1 MKLKLSAIVALALAS
16 SASLGAAEKLTTGTI
31 NVISTTPLPSIGLPL
46 NIIPAN
52 IQIFDSKDLRN
63 QPGVTFADQLMN
75 NAQGVTFNEIQ
86 GNPWQPDVSFR
97 GFSASPLAGTPQGMS
112 VYVDGVRV
120 NEAFGDTVHWDLI
133 PNFAIQGM
141 QVVPGSNPVYG
152 LNTLGGALA
161 LQTKD
166 GRNNQG
172 AALEGE
178 AGSWGRKRTL
188 AQFGGVSKD
197 GSVDYFLGAQHTTED
212 GWRKYSPSHI
222 NQTFGKIGWQN
233 EKTKINLSYI
243 GAYNNMIG
251 NGLTPIDMLGADRE
265 GIHTTPDQTKN
276 YLNHFAL
283 NGAHWLSNDVMLSGN
298 AYHRTSNR
306 NTLNGDAND
315 DFRTYKAGASGSS
328 GKGGVEVDDRDNPAS
343 GFCNPYG
350 ADVLGDDYSTEN
362 CAPGIMNRSRLKARS
377 LGFNLQAAFNQD
389 LLGKKNQ
396 LIAGLGY
403 DVQRTK
409 FIQTEQ
415 LSDVDGPT
423 GTSYTAG
430 DTSGTNIFSTG
441 NSYFES
447 GTRKPTNLD
456 DDIDTEVN
464 LSGKSKTASLF
475 ATDTMSLNQFWHVTA
490 SARYNHTTVKNRD
503 ALTPSG
509 AGSLSGDHGF
519 NRVNPS
525 LGLTFTPTE
534 TMSVFGSYSESNRA
548 PTSIEL
554 GCADPAQ
561 PCKLPNA
568 MAADPPLKQVV
579 AKTYDFGVR
588 GKVAEN
594 LKWNA
599 SVYRTMNHDDIHFIN
614 SSTYSGALGYFDNV
628 GRTKRQGLDLGL
640 SGSVDKLFFRAGYS
654 FISAK
659 YDTDLTLVNEVN
671 SVAADADEDTI
682 SVRKGNYLAGIPKHQ
697 FKLRLQYNI
706 TPQWSVGSNVIAY
719 SDQFVQGNENNAHDS
734 NTTASDCNDA
744 DDGHAKCI
752 GKLKGYTVVNLDT
765 QYNLG
770 QGWNVFAKAINIF
783 DKDYY
788 TGGRLAET
796 MFSPAGTWGLADRG
810 VTAVVPGA
818 PQAAWVGVRY
828 EFGGAPEAK

>member
-1 MKLKLSAIVALALAS
+1 MKLKLSAIIALALAS
-16 SASLGAAEKLTTGTI
+16 SLSLGAAEKLTTGTI
-31 NVISTTPLPSIGLPL
+31 NIISTTPLPSIGLPL

-112 VYVDGVRV
+112 VFVDGVRV
-120 NEAFGDTVHWDLI
+120 NEPFGDTVHWDLV

-166 GRNNQG
+166 GRSNQG
-172 AALEGE
+172 IALEGE
-178 AGSWGRKRTL
+178 AGFWGRKRTL
-188 AQFGGVSKD
+188 AQIGGVSKD

-233 EKTKINLSYI
+233 ETTKINLSYI

-251 NGLTPIDMLGADRE
+251 NGLTPIELLGENRD
-265 GIHTTPDQTKN
+265 GVQTTPDQTKN

-283 NGAHWLSNDVMLSGN
+283 NAAHWVNNNVMLSAN

-306 NTLNGDAND
+306 NTLNGDVND
-315 DFRTYKAGASGSS
+315 DFNSHSLDS
-328 GKGGVEVDDRDNPAS
+328 DGKCAPQS
-343 GFCNPYG
+343 PF
-350 ADVLGDDYSTEN
+350 TEEE
-362 CAPGIMNRSRLKARS
+362 CAPGILNRSRLKSRS

-389 LLGKKNQ
+389 VWGKKNQ
-396 LIAGLGY
+396 FIAGLGY
-403 DVQRTK
+403 DLQRTK
-409 FIQTEQ
+409 FRQTEQ
-415 LSDVDGPT
+415 
-423 GTSYTAG
+423 TSLVENG
-430 DTSGTNIFSTG
+430 DQVENENWFDIARRPINLEDEIEST
-441 NSYFES
+441 
-447 GTRKPTNLD
+447 
-456 DDIDTEVN
+456 VN
-464 LSGKSKTASLF
+464 LNGRSRTASLF
-475 ATDTMSLNQFWHVTA
+475 ATDTLSLNQFWHVTA
-490 SARYNHTTVKNRD
+490 SARYNHTKVTNRD
-503 ALTPSG
+503 NLNPPGSPE
-509 AGSLSGDHGF
+509 SLSGDHNF
-519 NRVNPS
+519 NRINPS

-534 TMSVFGSYSESNRA
+534 TLSVFGSYSESSRA

-554 GCADPAQ
+554 GCANPLV

-568 MAADPPLKQVV
+568 MASDPPLDQVI
-579 AKTYDFGVR
+579 AKTYDAGLR
-588 GKVAEN
+588 GKLSDN

-599 SVYRTMNHDDIHFIN
+599 SVYRTMNHDDIQFI
-614 SSTYSGALGYFDNV
+614 STNAGTGSLGYFDNV

-640 SGSVDKLFFRAGYS
+640 SGTVDKFFFRAGYS
-654 FISAK
+654 YISAK
-659 YDTDLTLVNEVN
+659 YDSDLLLVNQVN
-671 SVAADADEDTI
+671 SEADGGSI

-697 FKLRLQYNI
+697 FKLRAQFEI
-706 TPQWSVGSNVIAY
+706 TPQWLVGSNVIYYASQY
-719 SDQFVQGNENNAHDS
+719 VQGNENNTHVS
-734 NTTASDCNDA
+734 STPNCT
-744 DDGHAKCI
+744 DGGPNCQ
-752 GKLKGYTVVNLDT
+752 GKLSGYAVVNLDT
-765 QYNLG
+765 QYNVG
-770 QGWNVFAKAINIF
+770 QGWRVFAKAINIF

-796 MFSPAGTWGLADRG
+796 YFSSAGAWGPDDRG
-810 VTAVVPGA
+810 VTSVVPGA
-818 PQAAWVGVRY
+818 PRAAWVGFRY

>member
-1 MKLKLSAIVALALAS
+1 MKLKLSAIVALALAYS
-16 SASLGAAEKLTTGTI
+16 VSISAAEKLSTGTI

-75 NAQGVTFNEIQ
+75 NAQGITFNEIQ

-112 VYVDGVRV
+112 VFVDGVRV
-120 NEAFGDTVHWDLI
+120 NEPFGDTVHWDLV

-172 AALEGE
+172 AALEAE
-178 AGSWGRKRTL
+178 AGSWGRKRAL

-233 EKTKINLSYI
+233 ETTKINLSYI

-251 NGLTPIDMLGADRE
+251 NGLTPIDMLGGNRDN
-265 GIHTTPDQTKN
+265 IHTSPDVTKN

-283 NGAHWLSNDVMLSGN
+283 NGAHWVNNNVMLSAN

-315 DFRTYKAGASGSS
+315 DFNNDALNGSGVCTLGSTYTA
-328 GKGGVEVDDRDNPAS
+328 E
-343 GFCNPYG
+343 
-350 ADVLGDDYSTEN
+350 E
-362 CAPGIMNRSRLKARS
+362 CAPGIMNRSRLKGRS
-377 LGFNLQAAFNQD
+377 IGFNLQAAFNQD
-389 LLGKKNQ
+389 VWGKKN
-396 LIAGLGY
+396 LFIAGLGY
-403 DVQRTK
+403 DQQRTR
-409 FIQTEQ
+409 FAQNEQPTE
-415 LSDVDGPT
+415 VAN
-423 GTSYTAG
+423 GTQIEG
-430 DTSGTNIFSTG
+430 GTWFDSA
-441 NSYFES
+441 
-447 GTRKPTNLD
+447 RKPINLE
-456 DDIDTEVN
+456 DDIESTVN
-464 LSGKSKTASLF
+464 LNGRSRTASLF
-475 ATDTMSLNQFWHVTA
+475 ATDTLSLNQFWHVTA
-490 SARYNHTTVKNRD
+490 SARYNHTQVKNRD
-503 ALTPSG
+503 NLNLPGSPE
-509 AGSLSGDHGF
+509 SLSGDHNF
-519 NRVNPS
+519 NRINPS
-525 LGLTFTPTE
+525 LGMTFTPTE
-534 TMSVFGSYSESNRA
+534 TLSLFGSYSESNRA

-554 GCADPAQ
+554 GCANPLV

-568 MAADPPLKQVV
+568 MASDPPLNQVV
-579 AKTYDFGVR
+579 SKTYDAGVR
-588 GKVAEN
+588 GKLSDN

-599 SVYRTMNHDDIHFIN
+599 SVYRTMNHDDIHFIH
-614 SSTYSGALGYFDNV
+614 SSASGSALGYFDNV

-640 SGSVDKLFFRAGYS
+640 SGTIDKFFFRAGYS

-659 YDTDLTLVNEVN
+659 YDSDLELVNEVN
-671 SVAADADEDTI
+671 SVASEVNADTI
-682 SVRKGNYLAGIPKHQ
+682 SARKGNYLAGIPKHQ
-697 FKLRLQYNI
+697 FKLRAQYEI
-706 TPQWSVGSNVIAY
+706 TPQWMVGSNLVYYASQY
-719 SDQFVQGNENNAHDS
+719 VQGNENNTHNS
-734 NTTASDCNDA
+734 NTAVCT
-744 DDGHAKCI
+744 DDGAKCP
-752 GKLKGYTVVNLDT
+752 GKLSGYTVVNLDT
-765 QYNLG
+765 QYNVG
-770 QGWNVFAKAINIF
+770 QGWRVFAKAINIF
-783 DKDYY
+783 DKDYF

-796 MFSPAGTWGLADRG
+796 YFTPAGTWGPDDRG

-818 PQAAWVGVRY
+818 PRAAWVGVRY

>member
-16 SASLGAAEKLTTGTI
+16 SASLVAAEKMTTGTI

-75 NAQGVTFNEIQ
+75 NAQGITFNEIQ

-97 GFSASPLAGTPQGMS
+97 GFVASPLAGNPQGMS
-112 VYVDGVRV
+112 VFVDGVRV
-120 NEAFGDTVHWDLI
+120 NEPFGDTVHWDLV

-152 LNTLGGALA
+152 LNTLGGAIA
-161 LQTKD
+161 LQTRD

-172 AALEGE
+172 AVLEAE
-178 AGSWGRKRTL
+178 AGSWGRKRGL

-222 NQTFGKIGWQN
+222 NQTFGKVGWQN

-251 NGLTPIDMLGADRE
+251 NGLTPIDMLAGSRDE
-265 GIHTTPDQTKN
+265 IHTSPDSTKN

-283 NGAHWLSNDVMLSGN
+283 NASHWLNNDVMLSGN

-315 DFRTYKAGASGSS
+315 DFKAASGSTTRGLTS
-328 GKGGVEVDDRDNPAS
+328 AGLCDPAS
-343 GFCNPYG
+343 TY
-350 ADVLGDDYSTEN
+350 TEEN
-362 CAPGIMNRSRLKARS
+362 CAPGIMNRSRLKSRNI
-377 LGFNLQAAFNQD
+377 GFNLQAAFNQD
-389 LLGKKNQ
+389 VWGKKNQ
-396 LIAGLGY
+396 FITGFGY
-403 DVQRTK
+403 DENRTK
-409 FIQTEQ
+409 FKQTEQ
-415 LSDVDGPT
+415 LSDVDDNGSSP
-423 GTSYTAG
+423 
-430 DTSGTNIFSTG
+430 GTNV
-441 NSYFES
+441 S
-447 GTRKPTNLD
+447 GSGH
-456 DDIDTEVN
+456 IDWFASGSRVPIN
-464 LSGKSKTASLF
+464 LSSEVETETSLNGRQRTASLF
-475 ATDTMSLNQFWHVTA
+475 ATDTLSINQFWHVTA
-490 SARYNHTTVKNRD
+490 SARYNYTKVNNRD
-503 ALTPSG
+503 QKNPDGSLA
-509 AGSLSGDHGF
+509 SLSGDHNF
-519 NRVNPS
+519 NRINPS

-534 TMSVFGSYSESNRA
+534 TLSVFGSYSESSRA

-554 GCADPAQ
+554 GCANPAV

-568 MAADPPLKQVV
+568 MASDPPLDQVV
-579 AKTYDFGVR
+579 AKTYDAGIR
-588 GKVAEN
+588 GKFSDN

-614 SSTYSGALGYFDNV
+614 SSTSSGALGYFDNV

-640 SGSVDKLFFRAGYS
+640 SGSIDKLFFRAGYS

-659 YDTDLTLVNEVN
+659 YDSDLQLINEVN
-671 SVAADADEDTI
+671 SQAYEPSGAAGDIID
-682 SVRKGNYLAGIPKHQ
+682 VRKGNYLAGIPKHQ
-697 FKLRLQYNI
+697 FKLRTQYEI
-706 TPQWSVGSNVIAY
+706 TPQWTVGSNIIAY
-719 SDQFVQGNENNAHDS
+719 ADQYVQGNENNAHR
-734 NTTASDCNDA
+734 
-744 DDGHAKCI
+744 DGYGGNPTR
-752 GKLKGYTVVNLDT
+752 GKIAGYTVVNLDT

-770 QGWNVFAKAINIF
+770 QGWRVFAKAVNIF

-788 TGGRLAET
+788 SSGRLAET
-796 MFSPAGTWGLADRG
+796 YFNAAGVWSEDDRK
-810 VTAVVPGA
+810 VTSVVPGA
-818 PQAAWVGVRY
+818 PQAAWIGVRY

>member
-16 SASLGAAEKLTTGTI
+16 SASLVAAEKMTTGTI

-75 NAQGVTFNEIQ
+75 NAQGITFNEIQ

-97 GFSASPLAGTPQGMS
+97 GFVASPLAGNPQGMS
-112 VYVDGVRV
+112 VFVDGVRV
-120 NEAFGDTVHWDLI
+120 NEPFGDTVHWDLV

-161 LQTKD
+161 LQTRD

-172 AALEGE
+172 AVLEAE
-178 AGSWGRKRTL
+178 AGSWGRKRGL

-212 GWRKYSPSHI
+212 GWRKFSPSHI
-222 NQTFGKIGWQN
+222 NQTFGKVGWQN
-233 EKTKINLSYI
+233 EKTKINLSYM

-251 NGLTPIDMLGADRE
+251 NGLTPIDMLGGDRE
-265 GIHTTPDQTKN
+265 GIHTSPDQTKN

-283 NGAHWLSNDVMLSGN
+283 NAAHWLNNNVMLSGN
-298 AYHRTSNR
+298 AYYRTSNR

-315 DFRTYKAGASGSS
+315 DFNALAYTTNASDE
-328 GKGGVEVDDRDNPAS
+328 EV
-343 GFCNPYG
+343 CNPG
-350 ADVLGDDYSTEN
+350 TRDDVEYSTEN

-389 LLGKKNQ
+389 IWGKKNQ
-396 LIAGLGY
+396 FIAGVGY

-409 FIQTEQ
+409 FTQTEQ
-415 LSDVDGPT
+415 LTAVTT
-423 GTSYTAG
+423 GTELDEIVA
-430 DTSGTNIFSTG
+430 
-441 NSYFES
+441 FES
-447 GTRKPTNLD
+447 GSRKP
-456 DDIDTEVN
+456 IN
-464 LSGKSKTASLF
+464 LSNDVETETLLGGRSETASLF
-475 ATDTMSLNQFWHVTA
+475 ATDTFSINQLWHLTA
-490 SARYNHTTVKNRD
+490 SARYNHTKVKNRD
-503 ALTPSG
+503 HLLNPTG
-509 AGSLSGDHGF
+509 AADSASLSGDHSF
-519 NRVNPS
+519 NRINPS

-534 TMSVFGSYSESNRA
+534 TLSVFGSYSESNRA

-554 GCADPAQ
+554 GCANPLV

-568 MAADPPLKQVV
+568 MAADPPLHQVV
-579 AKTYDFGVR
+579 AKTYDAGVR
-588 GKVAEN
+588 GKFSDN

-599 SVYRTMNHDDIHFIN
+599 SVYRTMNHDDIHFIHTN
-614 SSTYSGALGYFDNV
+614 AGSGALGYFDNV

-640 SGSVDKLFFRAGYS
+640 SGAIDKFFFRAGYS
-654 FISAK
+654 YISAK
-659 YDTDLTLVNEVN
+659 YDSDLTLLNEVN
-671 SVAADADEDTI
+671 STASVDDSI
-682 SVRKGNYLAGIPKHQ
+682 NVRKGNYLAGIPKHQ
-697 FKLRLQYNI
+697 FKLRTQYEI
-706 TPQWSVGSNVIAY
+706 TPQWSVGSNIIAY
-719 SDQFVQGNENNAHDS
+719 ADQFVQGNENNAHQD
-734 NTTASDCNDA
+734 DA
-744 DDGHAKCI
+744 DRKGRI
-752 GKLKGYTVVNLDT
+752 SGYTVVNLDT
-765 QYNLG
+765 QYNIG
-770 QGWNVFAKAINIF
+770 QGWRVFAKAINIF

-796 MFSPAGTWGLADRG
+796 MFTPAGVWTDDDRK
-810 VTAVVPGA
+810 VTSVVPGA

>member
-1 MKLKLSAIVALALAS
+1 MKPIKLQFSALVALALAS

-112 VYVDGVRV
+112 VFVDGVRV
-120 NEAFGDTVHWDLI
+120 NEPFGDTVHWDLV
-133 PNFAIQGM
+133 PNFAIQGL

-166 GRNNQG
+166 GRSNQG
-172 AALEGE
+172 IALEGE

-188 AQFGGVSKD
+188 AQIGGVSKD

-233 EKTKINLSYI
+233 EKTKVNLSYI
-243 GAYNNMIG
+243 AAYNNMIG
-251 NGLTPIDMLGADRE
+251 NGLTPIELLGENRD
-265 GIHTTPDQTKN
+265 GIQTTPDQTKN

-283 NGAHWLSNDVMLSGN
+283 NAAHWVNNNVMLSAN

-315 DFRTYKAGASGSS
+315 DFDSDSLDPITGRCDLQAGL
-328 GKGGVEVDDRDNPAS
+328 
-343 GFCNPYG
+343 FT
-350 ADVLGDDYSTEN
+350 TED
-362 CAPGIMNRSRLKARS
+362 CAPGIMNRSRLKSRS
-377 LGFNLQAAFNQD
+377 LGSNLQAAFNQD
-389 LLGKKNQ
+389 VWGKKNQ
-396 LIAGLGY
+396 FIAGLGY

-409 FIQTEQ
+409 FRQTEQ
-415 LSDVDGPT
+415 PSEVGDGDLVVGENWFDFARRP
-423 GTSYTAG
+423 
-430 DTSGTNIFSTG
+430 I
-441 NSYFES
+441 
-447 GTRKPTNLD
+447 NLED
-456 DDIDTEVN
+456 QAEETVN
-464 LSGKSKTASLF
+464 LNGRSRTASIF
-475 ATDTMSLNQFWHVTA
+475 ATDTLSLNQYWHVTA
-490 SARYNHTTVKNRD
+490 SARYNHTKVTNRD
-503 ALTPSG
+503 NHNLPGSTE
-509 AGSLSGDHGF
+509 SLSGDHSF
-519 NRVNPS
+519 NRINPS
-525 LGLTFTPTE
+525 LGLTFSPTE
-534 TMSVFGSYSESNRA
+534 TLSVFGSYSESSRA

-554 GCADPAQ
+554 GCANPAV

-568 MAADPPLKQVV
+568 MASDPPLDQVV
-579 AKTYDFGVR
+579 AKTYDAGLR
-588 GKVAEN
+588 GKFSDN

-599 SVYRTMNHDDIHFIN
+599 SVYRTMNHDDIHFI
-614 SSTYSGALGYFDNV
+614 STNANAGSLGFFDNV
-628 GRTKRQGLDLGL
+628 GKTKRQGLDLGL
-640 SGSVDKLFFRAGYS
+640 SSTIDKFFFRAGYS
-654 FISAK
+654 YISAK
-659 YDTDLTLVNEVN
+659 YDSDLLLVNQVN
-671 SVAADADEDTI
+671 SEADATDSI
-682 SVRKGNYLAGIPKHQ
+682 SVRKGNYLTGIPKHQ
-697 FKLRLQYNI
+697 FKLRAQYEI
-706 TPQWSVGSNVIAY
+706 TPQWLVGSNVVYYASQY
-719 SDQFVQGNENNAHDS
+719 VQGNENNAHVS
-734 NTTASDCNDA
+734 SSPNCTND
-744 DDGHAKCI
+744 GPNCQ
-752 GKLKGYTVVNLDT
+752 GKLSGYAVVNLDT
-765 QYNLG
+765 QYNVG
-770 QGWNVFAKAINIF
+770 QGWMVFAKAINIF

-796 MFSPAGTWGLADRG
+796 FFSSAGVWGPDDRG
-810 VTAVVPGA
+810 VTSVVPGA
-818 PQAAWVGVRY
+818 PRAAWIGVRY

>member
-1 MKLKLSAIVALALAS
+1 MKLKISALVALALAS
-16 SASLGAAEKLTTGTI
+16 SGSIGAAEKLTTGTI
-31 NVISTTPLPSIGLPL
+31 SVISTTPLPSIGLPL

-75 NAQGVTFNEIQ
+75 NAQGITFNEIQ

-166 GRNNQG
+166 GRSNQG
-172 AALEGE
+172 AALEAE

-233 EKTKINLSYI
+233 EKTKLNLSYI

-251 NGLTPIDMLGADRE
+251 NGLTPIDMLGGDRD

-315 DFRTYKAGASGSS
+315 DFRTYTAGT
-328 GKGGVEVDDRDNPAS
+328 PAS
-343 GFCNPYG
+343 N
-350 ADVLGDDYSTEN
+350 GDDYSGGVDDSTNICAPQGNDALGDTYVGSTEA
-362 CAPGIMNRSRLKARS
+362 CAPGIMNRSRLKSRS
-377 LGFNLQAAFNQD
+377 LGFNIQAAFNQEVF
-389 LLGKKNQ
+389 GKKNQ
-396 LIAGLGY
+396 FIAGLGY
-403 DVQRTK
+403 DVQRTRYT
-409 FIQTEQ
+409 QTEQ
-415 LSDVDGPT
+415 LSEVTAEDLSASPAVT
-423 GTSYTAG
+423 GTDILAG
-430 DTSGTNIFSTG
+430 SWFAP
-441 NSYFES
+441 
-447 GTRKPTNLD
+447 GTRKPINLD
-456 DDIDTEVN
+456 DDIETEVN
-464 LSGKSKTASLF
+464 LGGKSKTASLF

-503 ALTPSG
+503 ALNPTG

-534 TMSVFGSYSESNRA
+534 TLSVFGSYSESNRA

-568 MAADPPLKQVV
+568 MAADPPLNQVV

-588 GKVAEN
+588 GKFAEN

-614 SSTYSGALGYFDNV
+614 SSTFNGALGYFDNV

-659 YDTDLTLVNEVN
+659 YDSDLTLVNEVN
-671 SVAADADEDTI
+671 SLATTGDTI
-682 SVRKGNYLAGIPKHQ
+682 SVTKGNYLAGIPKHQ
-697 FKLRLQYNI
+697 FKLRLQYSI
-706 TPQWSVGSNVIAY
+706 TPQWSVGSNAVAY
-719 SDQFVQGNENNAHDS
+719 SDQFVQGNENNAHVDY
-734 NTTASDCNDA
+734 N
-744 DDGHAKCI
+744 GIK
-752 GKLKGYTVVNLDT
+752 GKLSGYTVVNLDT

-796 MFSPAGTWGLADRG
+796 MFSSAGAWGINDRG

>member
-1 MKLKLSAIVALALAS
+1 M
-16 SASLGAAEKLTTGTI
+16 
-31 NVISTTPLPSIGLPL
+31 
-46 NIIPAN
+46 
-52 IQIFDSKDLRN
+52 
-63 QPGVTFADQLMN
+63 
-75 NAQGVTFNEIQ
+75 
-86 GNPWQPDVSFR
+86 
-97 GFSASPLAGTPQGMS
+97 
-112 VYVDGVRV
+112 
-120 NEAFGDTVHWDLI
+120 HWDLV

-166 GRNNQG
+166 GRSNQG
-172 AALEGE
+172 AALEAE

-233 EKTKINLSYI
+233 EKTKLNLSYI

-251 NGLTPIDMLGADRE
+251 NGLTPIDMLGSDRD

-283 NGAHWLSNDVMLSGN
+283 NGAHWLSKDVMLSGN

-315 DFRTYKAGASGSS
+315 DFRTYDPAVAVDDGLSPPVAIYHGTGGA
-328 GKGGVEVDDRDNPAS
+328 GGVDETS
-343 GFCNPYG
+343 GLCAPRG
-350 ADVLGDDYSTEN
+350 TDALTEQYDKEA
-362 CAPGIMNRSRLKARS
+362 CAPGIMNRSRLKSRS
-377 LGFNLQAAFNQD
+377 LGFNIQAAFNQEI
-389 LLGKKNQ
+389 LGKKNQ
-396 LIAGLGY
+396 LVTGLGY
-403 DVQRTK
+403 DVQRTRYT
-409 FIQTEQ
+409 QTEQ
-415 LSDVDGPT
+415 LSNVSDTIPT
-423 GTSYTAG
+423 DLLATVGT
-430 DTSGTNIFSTG
+430 DTWFAP
-441 NSYFES
+441 
-447 GTRKPTNLD
+447 GTRKPINLD
-456 DDIDTEVN
+456 DDIETEVN

-503 ALTPSG
+503 ALTPNG

-534 TMSVFGSYSESNRA
+534 TLSVFGSYSESNRA

-568 MAADPPLKQVV
+568 MAADPPLNQVV

-588 GKVAEN
+588 GKFAEN

-614 SSTYSGALGYFDNV
+614 SSTFSGALGYFDNV

-659 YDTDLTLVNEVN
+659 YDSDLTLVNEVN
-671 SVAADADEDTI
+671 SVADATGADTI
-682 SVRKGNYLAGIPKHQ
+682 SVTKGNYLAGIPKHQ
-697 FKLRLQYNI
+697 FKLRLQYSI
-706 TPQWSVGSNVIAY
+706 TPQWSVGSNAVAY
-719 SDQFVQGNENNAHDS
+719 SDQYVQGNENNAHQ
-734 NTTASDCNDA
+734 
-744 DDGHAKCI
+744 DGAGGDPTK
-752 GKLKGYTVVNLDT
+752 GKLNGYTVVNLDT

-796 MFSPAGTWGLADRG
+796 MFSSAGAWGINDRG

>member
-1 MKLKLSAIVALALAS
+1 MNLKLSAIVALALAS
-16 SASLGAAEKLTTGTI
+16 SASLGAAEKMTTGTI

-75 NAQGVTFNEIQ
+75 NAQGITFNEIQ

-120 NEAFGDTVHWDLI
+120 NEPFGDTVHWDLV

-172 AALEGE
+172 AALEAE
-178 AGSWGRKRTL
+178 AGSWGRKRGL

-197 GSVDYFLGAQHTTED
+197 GSVDYFLGVQHTTED

-233 EKTKINLSYI
+233 ENSKVNLSYI

-251 NGLTPIDMLGADRE
+251 NGLTPIDMLGGDRD
-265 GIHTTPDQTKN
+265 GIHTSPDQTQN

-283 NGAHWLSNDVMLSGN
+283 NASHWLNNNVMLSGN

-306 NTLNGDAND
+306 STLNGDAND
-315 DFRTYKAGASGSS
+315 DFNDNLINSSGVCDTTLDGGASLT
-328 GKGGVEVDDRDNPAS
+328 GGHHPD
-343 GFCNPYG
+343 
-350 ADVLGDDYSTEN
+350 EN
-362 CAPGIMNRSRLKARS
+362 CAPGIMNRSRLKGRS
-377 LGFNLQAAFNQD
+377 MGFNLQAAFNQD
-389 LLGKKNQ
+389 VWGKKN
-396 LIAGLGY
+396 LFIAGLGY
-403 DVQRTK
+403 DQQRTK
-409 FIQTEQ
+409 FTQTEQ
-415 LSDVDGPT
+415 PSE
-423 GTSYTAG
+423 AG
-430 DTSGTNIFSTG
+430 DTDPISTSAVIG
-441 NSYFES
+441 SWFDSATRRPINLEDEIES
-447 GTRKPTNLD
+447 T
-456 DDIDTEVN
+456 VN
-464 LSGKSKTASLF
+464 LNGRSRTASLF
-475 ATDTMSLNQFWHVTA
+475 ATDTLSVNQFWHVTA

-503 ALTPSG
+503 ALIPSG
-509 AGSLSGDHGF
+509 NGSLSGDHGF

-534 TMSVFGSYSESNRA
+534 TLSVFGSYSESNRA

-568 MAADPPLKQVV
+568 MAADPPLNQVIS
-579 AKTYDFGVR
+579 KTYDAGVR
-588 GKVAEN
+588 GKLSDN

-599 SVYRTMNHDDIHFIN
+599 SVYRTMNHDDIHFIH
-614 SSTYSGALGYFDNV
+614 SSASGAALGYFDNV

-640 SGSVDKLFFRAGYS
+640 SGTIDKFFFRAGYS

-659 YDTDLTLVNEVN
+659 YDSDLELVNEVN
-671 SVAADADEDTI
+671 SVADNAGADTI
-682 SVRKGNYLAGIPKHQ
+682 SVSKGNYLAGIPKHQ
-697 FKLRLQYNI
+697 FKLRAQYEV
-706 TPQWSVGSNVIAY
+706 TPQWLVGSNLIAY
-719 SDQFVQGNENNAHDS
+719 ADQFVQGNENNAHQ
-734 NTTASDCNDA
+734 
-744 DDGHAKCI
+744 DGTGLTP
-752 GKLKGYTVVNLDT
+752 GKLGGYTIVNLDT

-796 MFSPAGTWGLADRG
+796 MFSSAGAWGISDRG

>member
-1 MKLKLSAIVALALAS
+1 MKLKISALVALALAS
-16 SASLGAAEKLTTGTI
+16 SGSIGAAEKLTTGTI

-75 NAQGVTFNEIQ
+75 NAQGITFNEIQ

-172 AALEGE
+172 AALEAE
-178 AGSWGRKRTL
+178 AGSWGRKRGL

-197 GSVDYFLGAQHTTED
+197 GSVDYFLGVQHTTED

-233 EKTKINLSYI
+233 EKTKLNLSYI

-251 NGLTPIDMLGADRE
+251 NGLTPIDMLGGDRD

-315 DFRTYKAGASGSS
+315 DFKTRVSSGS
-328 GKGGVEVDDRDNPAS
+328 GGVLVAPDRDDPTS
-343 GFCNPYG
+343 GVCSPSGN
-350 ADVLGDDYSTEN
+350 DDLGELYTSES
-362 CAPGIMNRSRLKARS
+362 CAPGIMNRSRLKSRS
-377 LGFNLQAAFNQD
+377 LGFNIQAAFNQEVF
-389 LLGKKNQ
+389 GKKNQ
-396 LIAGLGY
+396 LVTGLGY
-403 DVQRTK
+403 DVQRTR

-415 LSDVDGPT
+415 LSDVSA
-423 GTSYTAG
+423 GTDIYALSNTWFAP
-430 DTSGTNIFSTG
+430 
-441 NSYFES
+441 
-447 GTRKPTNLD
+447 GTRKPINLD

-464 LSGKSKTASLF
+464 LGGKSKTASLF

-503 ALTPSG
+503 AITPSG
-509 AGSLSGDHGF
+509 SSSLSGDHGF

-534 TMSVFGSYSESNRA
+534 SLSVFGSYSESNRA

-554 GCADPAQ
+554 GCANPDQ

-568 MAADPPLKQVV
+568 MAADPPLNQVV

-588 GKVAEN
+588 GKFAEN

-614 SSTYSGALGYFDNV
+614 SSTKNGALGYFDNV

-640 SGSVDKLFFRAGYS
+640 SGSIDKLFFRAGYS

-659 YDTDLTLVNEVN
+659 YDSDLQLVNEVN
-671 SVAADADEDTI
+671 SQAYEPSGGAGDIID
-682 SVRKGNYLAGIPKHQ
+682 VRKGNYLAGIPKHQ

-706 TPQWSVGSNVIAY
+706 TPQWSVGSNVVAY
-719 SDQFVQGNENNAHDS
+719 SDQYVQGNENNAHVD
-734 NTTASDCNDA
+734 N
-744 DDGHAKCI
+744 GGKK
-752 GKLKGYTVVNLDT
+752 GKLDGYTVMNLDT

-796 MFSPAGTWGLADRG
+796 MFSPAGNWGLADRG

>member
-1 MKLKLSAIVALALAS
+1 M
-16 SASLGAAEKLTTGTI
+16 
-31 NVISTTPLPSIGLPL
+31 
-46 NIIPAN
+46 
-52 IQIFDSKDLRN
+52 
-63 QPGVTFADQLMN
+63 
-75 NAQGVTFNEIQ
+75 
-86 GNPWQPDVSFR
+86 
-97 GFSASPLAGTPQGMS
+97 
-112 VYVDGVRV
+112 
-120 NEAFGDTVHWDLI
+120 
-133 PNFAIQGM
+133 
-141 QVVPGSNPVYG
+141 
-152 LNTLGGALA
+152 
-161 LQTKD
+161 
-166 GRNNQG
+166 
-172 AALEGE
+172 
-178 AGSWGRKRTL
+178 
-188 AQFGGVSKD
+188 
-197 GSVDYFLGAQHTTED
+197 
-212 GWRKYSPSHI
+212 
-222 NQTFGKIGWQN
+222 
-233 EKTKINLSYI
+233 
-243 GAYNNMIG
+243 
-251 NGLTPIDMLGADRE
+251 
-265 GIHTTPDQTKN
+265 
-276 YLNHFAL
+276 
-283 NGAHWLSNDVMLSGN
+283 
-298 AYHRTSNR
+298 
-306 NTLNGDAND
+306 
-315 DFRTYKAGASGSS
+315 
-328 GKGGVEVDDRDNPAS
+328 
-343 GFCNPYG
+343 
-350 ADVLGDDYSTEN
+350 
-362 CAPGIMNRSRLKARS
+362 
-377 LGFNLQAAFNQD
+377 GFNIQAAFNQD

-415 LSDVDGPT
+415 LSNVDAGT
-423 GTSYTAG
+423 GTAGSYLAG
-430 DTSGTNIFSTG
+430 DTSGTDIFSTG
-441 NSYFES
+441 NSYFAS
-447 GTRKPTNLD
+447 GTRRPINLD

-503 ALTPSG
+503 ALTPTG

-534 TMSVFGSYSESNRA
+534 TLSVFGSYSESNRA

-568 MAADPPLKQVV
+568 MAADPPLNQVV

-588 GKVAEN
+588 GKVADN

-614 SSTYSGALGYFDNV
+614 STVNAYSGALGYFDNI

-659 YDTDLTLVNEVN
+659 YDSDLELVNEIN
-671 SVAADADEDTI
+671 STSGAI
-682 SVRKGNYLAGIPKHQ
+682 SDDIINVRKGNYLAGIPKHQ
-697 FKLRLQYNI
+697 FKLRLQYSI
-706 TPQWSVGSNVIAY
+706 TPQWSVGSNAVAY
-719 SDQFVQGNENNAHDS
+719 SDQFVQGNENNAHVD
-734 NTTASDCNDA
+734 ND
-744 DDGHAKCI
+744 GKN
-752 GKLKGYTVVNLDT
+752 GKLSGYTVVNLDT

-796 MFSPAGTWGLADRG
+796 MFSPAGSWGLADRG

-828 EFGGAPEAK
+828 EFGGAPETK

>member
-16 SASLGAAEKLTTGTI
+16 SASLGAAEKMSTGTI

-75 NAQGVTFNEIQ
+75 NAQGITFNEIQ

-112 VYVDGVRV
+112 VFVDGVRV
-120 NEAFGDTVHWDLI
+120 NEPFGDTVHWDLV

-172 AALEGE
+172 AALEAE
-178 AGSWGRKRTL
+178 AGSWGRKRGL

-197 GSVDYFLGAQHTTED
+197 GSVDYFLGVQHTTED

-233 EKTKINLSYI
+233 EKTKLNLSYI

-251 NGLTPIDMLGADRE
+251 NGLTPIDMLGGDRD

-315 DFRTYKAGASGSS
+315 DFRTRQGTLDPEVSDTQ
-328 GKGGVEVDDRDNPAS
+328 GGVLVDDRENPGS
-343 GFCNPYG
+343 GVCDPQG
-350 ADVLGDDYSTEN
+350 ADALGEYGKEN
-362 CAPGIMNRSRLKARS
+362 CAPGIMNRSRLKSRS
-377 LGFNLQAAFNQD
+377 LGFNIQAAFNQEVF
-389 LLGKKNQ
+389 GKKNQ
-396 LIAGLGY
+396 FVTGVGY
-403 DVQRTK
+403 DVQRTR

-415 LSDVDGPT
+415 LSEVSATDTTDI
-423 GTSYTAG
+423 YTAR
-430 DTSGTNIFSTG
+430 DTWFAP
-441 NSYFES
+441 
-447 GTRKPTNLD
+447 GTRRPINLD
-456 DDIDTEVN
+456 EEIETEVN
-464 LSGKSKTASLF
+464 LGGKSKTASLF

-503 ALTPSG
+503 ALIPSG
-509 AGSLSGDHGF
+509 ATSLSGDHGF

-554 GCADPAQ
+554 GCANPDQ

-568 MAADPPLKQVV
+568 MAADPPLNQVV

-588 GKVAEN
+588 GNLAQN

-614 SSTYSGALGYFDNV
+614 SSSKSGAVGYFDNV
-628 GRTKRQGLDLGL
+628 GRTKRQGIDLGL

-671 SVAADADEDTI
+671 TAPDTDGDTI

-706 TPQWSVGSNVIAY
+706 TPQWSIGSNAVAY
-719 SDQFVQGNENNAHDS
+719 SDQFVQGNENNAHVDS
-734 NTTASDCNDA
+734 
-744 DDGHAKCI
+744 DGTK
-752 GKLKGYTVVNLDT
+752 GKLNGYTVVNLDT

-796 MFSPAGTWGLADRG
+796 MFSPAGSWGLADRG

>member
-1 MKLKLSAIVALALAS
+1 MSHRVQNLWISLMKLKLSTIVALALVS

-31 NVISTTPLPSIGLPL
+31 NVISATPLPSIGLPL

-52 IQIFDSKDLRN
+52 IQIFNSKDLRD

-75 NAQGVTFNEIQ
+75 NAQGITFNEIQ

-120 NEAFGDTVHWDLI
+120 NEPFGDTVHWDLV

-161 LQTKD
+161 LQTRD

-172 AALEGE
+172 AVLEAE
-178 AGSWGRKRTL
+178 AGSWGRKRGL

-212 GWRKYSPSHI
+212 GWRKFSPSHI
-222 NQTFGKIGWQN
+222 NQTFGKVGWQN
-233 EKTKINLSYI
+233 EKTKINLSYM

-251 NGLTPIDMLGADRE
+251 NGLTPIDMLGGDRE

-283 NGAHWLSNDVMLSGN
+283 NAAHWLNNNVMLSGN
-298 AYHRTSNR
+298 AYYRTSNR

-315 DFRTYKAGASGSS
+315 DFTGTALNVDGECAPTGSL
-328 GKGGVEVDDRDNPAS
+328 D
-343 GFCNPYG
+343 
-350 ADVLGDDYSTEN
+350 TEN

-389 LLGKKNQ
+389 IWGKKNQ
-396 LIAGLGY
+396 FIAGFGY

-409 FIQTEQ
+409 FSQTEQ
-415 LSDVDGPT
+415 LSSVSAGTQVEDG
-423 GTSYTAG
+423 
-430 DTSGTNIFSTG
+430 NW
-441 NSYFES
+441 FES
-447 GTRKPTNLD
+447 GSRKP
-456 DDIDTEVN
+456 IN
-464 LSGKSKTASLF
+464 LSNDVETETLLGGRSETASLF
-475 ATDTMSLNQFWHVTA
+475 ATDTFSINQLWHLTA
-490 SARYNHTTVKNRD
+490 SARYNHTKVKNRD
-503 ALTPSG
+503 HLLNPTG
-509 AGSLSGDHGF
+509 AADSASLSGDHSF
-519 NRVNPS
+519 NRINPS

-534 TMSVFGSYSESNRA
+534 TLSVFGSYSESNRA

-554 GCADPAQ
+554 GCANPLV

-568 MAADPPLKQVV
+568 MAADPPLHQVV
-579 AKTYDFGVR
+579 AKTYDAGVR
-588 GKVAEN
+588 GKFSDN

-599 SVYRTMNHDDIHFIN
+599 SVYRTMNHDDIHFIHTN
-614 SSTYSGALGYFDNV
+614 AGSGALGYFDNV

-640 SGSVDKLFFRAGYS
+640 SGAIDKFFFRAGYS
-654 FISAK
+654 YISAK
-659 YDTDLTLVNEVN
+659 YDSDLTLVNEVN
-671 SVAADADEDTI
+671 STASDDDSI
-682 SVRKGNYLAGIPKHQ
+682 NVRKGNYLAGIPKHQ
-697 FKLRLQYNI
+697 FKLRTQYEI
-706 TPQWSVGSNVIAY
+706 TPQWSVGSNIIAY
-719 SDQFVQGNENNAHDS
+719 ADQFVRGNENNAHQD
-734 NTTASDCNDA
+734 DA
-744 DDGHAKCI
+744 DRKGRI
-752 GKLKGYTVVNLDT
+752 SGYTVVNLDT
-765 QYNLG
+765 QYNIG
-770 QGWNVFAKAINIF
+770 QGWRVFAKAINIF

-796 MFSPAGTWGLADRG
+796 MFTPAGVWTDDDRK
-810 VTAVVPGA
+810 VTSVVPGA

>member
-16 SASLGAAEKLTTGTI
+16 SASLGAAEKMSTGTI

-75 NAQGVTFNEIQ
+75 NAQGITFNEIQ

-120 NEAFGDTVHWDLI
+120 NDAFGDTVHWDLI

-172 AALEGE
+172 AALEAE
-178 AGSWGRKRTL
+178 AGSWGRKRGL

-197 GSVDYFLGAQHTTED
+197 GSVDYFLGLQHTTED

-233 EKTKINLSYI
+233 ESTKVNLSYI

-251 NGLTPIDMLGADRE
+251 NGLTPIDMLGGDRD

-283 NGAHWLSNDVMLSGN
+283 NGAHWLSKDVMLSGN

-306 NTLNGDAND
+306 STLNGDAND
-315 DFRTYKAGASGSS
+315 DFRTYDPLEPITSGGNAIHGGDGS
-328 GKGGVEVDDRDNPAS
+328 GGVNQTS
-343 GFCNPYG
+343 GVCAPRGTDALEDSYVG
-350 ADVLGDDYSTEN
+350 STEA
-362 CAPGIMNRSRLKARS
+362 CAPGIMNRSRLKSRS
-377 LGFNLQAAFNQD
+377 LGFNIQAAFNQEVF
-389 LLGKKNQ
+389 GKKNQ
-396 LIAGLGY
+396 LITGLGY
-403 DVQRTK
+403 DVQRTR
-409 FIQTEQ
+409 FTQTEQ
-415 LSDVDGPT
+415 LSDVDYNAPAT
-423 GTSYTAG
+423 NLITSA
-430 DTSGTNIFSTG
+430 DTWFAP
-441 NSYFES
+441 
-447 GTRKPTNLD
+447 GTRKPINLD
-456 DDIDTEVN
+456 DEIETEVN
-464 LSGKSKTASLF
+464 LGGKSKTASLF

-503 ALTPSG
+503 ALIPSG
-509 AGSLSGDHGF
+509 LGSLSGDHGF

-534 TMSVFGSYSESNRA
+534 TLSVFGSYSESNRA

-568 MAADPPLKQVV
+568 MAADPPLNQVV

-640 SGSVDKLFFRAGYS
+640 SGSIDKLFFRAGYS

-659 YDTDLTLVNEVN
+659 YDSDLTLVNEVN
-671 SVAADADEDTI
+671 SVADNANADTI
-682 SVRKGNYLAGIPKHQ
+682 SVSKGNYLAGIPKHQ
-697 FKLRLQYNI
+697 FKLRLQYSI
-706 TPQWSVGSNVIAY
+706 TPQWSVGSNAVAY
-719 SDQFVQGNENNAHDS
+719 SDQFVQGNENNAHVDYS
-734 NTTASDCNDA
+734 
-744 DDGHAKCI
+744 GIK
-752 GKLKGYTVVNLDT
+752 GKLSGYTVVNLDT

-796 MFSPAGTWGLADRG
+796 MFSSAGAWGINDRG

>member
-1 MKLKLSAIVALALAS
+1 MKPIKLQFSALVALALAS

-112 VYVDGVRV
+112 VFVDGVRV
-120 NEAFGDTVHWDLI
+120 NEPFGDTVHWDLV
-133 PNFAIQGM
+133 PNFAIQGL

-166 GRNNQG
+166 GRSNQG
-172 AALEGE
+172 IALEGE

-188 AQFGGVSKD
+188 AQIGGVSKD

-233 EKTKINLSYI
+233 EKTKVNLSYI
-243 GAYNNMIG
+243 AAYNNMIG
-251 NGLTPIDMLGADRE
+251 NGLTPIELLGENRD
-265 GIHTTPDQTKN
+265 GIQTAPDQTKN

-283 NGAHWLSNDVMLSGN
+283 NAAHWVNNNVMLSAN

-315 DFRTYKAGASGSS
+315 DFDSDSLDPITGRCDLQAGL
-328 GKGGVEVDDRDNPAS
+328 
-343 GFCNPYG
+343 FT
-350 ADVLGDDYSTEN
+350 TED
-362 CAPGIMNRSRLKARS
+362 CAPGIMNRSRLKSRS
-377 LGFNLQAAFNQD
+377 LGSNLQAAFNQD
-389 LLGKKNQ
+389 VWGKKNQ
-396 LIAGLGY
+396 FIAGLGY

-409 FIQTEQ
+409 FRQTEQ
-415 LSDVDGPT
+415 PSEVGDGDLVVGENWFDFARRP
-423 GTSYTAG
+423 
-430 DTSGTNIFSTG
+430 I
-441 NSYFES
+441 
-447 GTRKPTNLD
+447 NLED
-456 DDIDTEVN
+456 QAEETVN
-464 LSGKSKTASLF
+464 LNGRSRTASIF
-475 ATDTMSLNQFWHVTA
+475 ATDTLSLNQYWHVTA
-490 SARYNHTTVKNRD
+490 SARYNHTKVTNRD
-503 ALTPSG
+503 NHNLPGSTE
-509 AGSLSGDHGF
+509 SLSGDHSF
-519 NRVNPS
+519 NRINPS
-525 LGLTFTPTE
+525 LGLTLTPTE
-534 TMSVFGSYSESNRA
+534 TLSVFGSYSESSRA

-554 GCADPAQ
+554 GCANPAV

-568 MAADPPLKQVV
+568 MASDPPLDQVV
-579 AKTYDFGVR
+579 AKTYDAGLR
-588 GKVAEN
+588 GKFSDN

-599 SVYRTMNHDDIHFIN
+599 SVYRTMNHDDIHFI
-614 SSTYSGALGYFDNV
+614 STNANAGSLGFFDNV
-628 GRTKRQGLDLGL
+628 GKTKRQGLDLGL
-640 SGSVDKLFFRAGYS
+640 SSTIDKFFFRAGYS
-654 FISAK
+654 YISAK
-659 YDTDLTLVNEVN
+659 YDSDLLLVNQVN
-671 SVAADADEDTI
+671 SEADATDSI
-682 SVRKGNYLAGIPKHQ
+682 SVRKGNYLTGIPKHQ
-697 FKLRLQYNI
+697 FKLRAQYEI
-706 TPQWSVGSNVIAY
+706 TPQWLVGSNVVYYASQY
-719 SDQFVQGNENNAHDS
+719 VQGNENNSHVS
-734 NTTASDCNDA
+734 SSPNCTND
-744 DDGHAKCI
+744 GPNCQ
-752 GKLKGYTVVNLDT
+752 GKLSGYAVVNLDT
-765 QYNLG
+765 QYNVG
-770 QGWNVFAKAINIF
+770 QGWMVFAKAINIF

-796 MFSPAGTWGLADRG
+796 FFSSAGVWGPDDRG
-810 VTAVVPGA
+810 VTSVVPGA
-818 PQAAWVGVRY
+818 PRAGWIGVRY

>member
-1 MKLKLSAIVALALAS
+1 MKVKLPAIVALALAS

-120 NEAFGDTVHWDLI
+120 NESFGDTVHWDLI

-172 AALEGE
+172 AALETE
-178 AGSWGRKRTL
+178 AGSWGRKRGL

-197 GSVDYFLGAQHTTED
+197 GSVDYFLGVQHTTED

-243 GAYNNMIG
+243 GAYNNMTG
-251 NGLTPIDMLGADRE
+251 NGLTPIDMLGGDRD

-283 NGAHWLSNDVMLSGN
+283 NGAHWLSNDVMISGN

-315 DFRTYKAGASGSS
+315 DFRTYTAGAPADPGDDHSGGVDDSS
-328 GKGGVEVDDRDNPAS
+328 GLCAPQGDDALS
-343 GFCNPYG
+343 QPYG
-350 ADVLGDDYSTEN
+350 TEN
-362 CAPGIMNRSRLKARS
+362 CAPGIMNRSRLKSRS
-377 LGFNLQAAFNQD
+377 LGFNIQAAFNQEVF
-389 LLGKKNQ
+389 GKKNQ
-396 LIAGLGY
+396 LITGLGY
-403 DVQRTK
+403 DVQRTR
-409 FIQTEQ
+409 FTQTEQ
-415 LSDVDGPT
+415 LSNVSDSP
-423 GTSYTAG
+423 A
-430 DTSGTNIFSTG
+430 TNILALADTWFAP
-441 NSYFES
+441 
-447 GTRKPTNLD
+447 GTRKPINLS
-456 DDIDTEVN
+456 DDIETEVN
-464 LSGKSKTASLF
+464 LGGKSKTASLF
-475 ATDTMSLNQFWHVTA
+475 VTDTMSLNQFWHVTA

-503 ALTPSG
+503 ALNADGDP
-509 AGSLSGDHGF
+509 ASLSGDHRF

-534 TMSVFGSYSESNRA
+534 TMSIFGSYSESSRA

-554 GCADPAQ
+554 GCANPDQ

-568 MAADPPLKQVV
+568 MAADPPLNQVV

-588 GKVAEN
+588 GKFADN

-614 SSTYSGALGYFDNV
+614 SSSYSGALGYFDNV

-659 YDTDLTLVNEVN
+659 YDSDLTLVNEVN
-671 SVAADADEDTI
+671 SVADNANADTI

-697 FKLRLQYNI
+697 FKLRLQYSI

-719 SDQFVQGNENNAHDS
+719 SDQYVQGNENNAHEDS
-734 NTTASDCNDA
+734 GNT
-744 DDGHAKCI
+744 K
-752 GKLKGYTVVNLDT
+752 GKLNGYTVVNLDT

-796 MFSPAGTWGLADRG
+796 MFNSAGSWGLNERG

-818 PQAAWVGVRY
+818 PQAAWIGVRY

>member
-1 MKLKLSAIVALALAS
+1 MKLKLTAIVALALTS
-16 SASLGAAEKLTTGTI
+16 SVSVGAAEKLTTGRI

-75 NAQGVTFNEIQ
+75 NAQGITFNEIQ

-112 VYVDGVRV
+112 VFVDGVRV
-120 NEAFGDTVHWDLI
+120 NEPFGDTVHWDLV

-152 LNTLGGALA
+152 LNTLGGAIA

-172 AALEGE
+172 AALEAE
-178 AGSWGRKRTL
+178 AGSWGRKRAL

-222 NQTFGKIGWQN
+222 NQTFGKLGWQN

-251 NGLTPIDMLGADRE
+251 NGLTPTDMLGGNRDE
-265 GIHTTPDQTKN
+265 IHTSPDVTKN

-283 NGAHWLSNDVMLSGN
+283 NAAHWLNNDVMLSAN

-306 NTLNGDAND
+306 NTLNGDLND
-315 DFRTYKAGASGSS
+315 DFTDRAFTTVGGEEECTPGTRSS
-328 GKGGVEVDDRDNPAS
+328 VR
-343 GFCNPYG
+343 YT
-350 ADVLGDDYSTEN
+350 TEN
-362 CAPGIMNRSRLKARS
+362 CAPGAENKSRLKSRS
-377 LGFNLQAAFNQD
+377 MGFNLQAAFNQD
-389 LLGKKNQ
+389 IFGKKNQ
-396 LIAGLGY
+396 FIAGLGY
-403 DVQRTK
+403 DLQRTK
-409 FIQTEQ
+409 FFQTEQ
-415 LSDVDGPT
+415 LTEVSA
-423 GTSYTAG
+423 GTEMDEIVAFDSRRRP
-430 DTSGTNIFSTG
+430 I
-441 NSYFES
+441 
-447 GTRKPTNLD
+447 NLD
-456 DDIDTEVN
+456 DDIETTVN
-464 LSGKSKTASLF
+464 LGGRSRTASIF
-475 ATDTMSLNQFWHVTA
+475 ATDTFSLSQYWHVTA
-490 SARYNHTTVKNRD
+490 SARYNHTKVKNRD
-503 ALTPSG
+503 NLNAPGSL
-509 AGSLSGDHGF
+509 ASLSGDHGF
-519 NRVNPS
+519 NRINPS

-534 TMSVFGSYSESNRA
+534 TLSIFGSYSESNRA

-554 GCADPAQ
+554 GCANPLV

-568 MAADPPLKQVV
+568 MASDPPLNQVI
-579 AKTYDFGVR
+579 AKTYDAGLR
-588 GKVAEN
+588 GKISDN
-594 LKWNA
+594 FKWNA
-599 SVYRTMNHDDIHFIN
+599 SVYRTMNHDDIHFISTN
-614 SSTYSGALGYFDNV
+614 STAGSLGYFDNV
-628 GRTKRQGLDLGL
+628 GRTKRQGFDLGL
-640 SGSVDKLFFRAGYS
+640 SGTIDKFFFRAGYS

-659 YDTDLTLVNEVN
+659 YDSDLVLVNEVN
-671 SVAADADEDTI
+671 SLSDEDTSSI

-697 FKLRLQYNI
+697 FKLRAQYEI
-706 TPQWSVGSNVIAY
+706 TPQWSVGSNVVYYASQY
-719 SDQFVQGNENNAHDS
+719 VQGNENNAH
-734 NTTASDCNDA
+734 NGGTTTCTSSGNARCPGEIS
-744 DDGHAKCI
+744 
-752 GKLKGYTVVNLDT
+752 GYAVVNLDT
-765 QYNLG
+765 QYNVG
-770 QGWNVFAKAINIF
+770 QGWRVFAKAVNIF

-796 MFSPAGTWGLADRG
+796 YFSPTGTWSENDRG
-810 VTAVVPGA
+810 VTSVVPGA
-818 PQAAWVGVRY
+818 PRAAWVGVRY

>member
-1 MKLKLSAIVALALAS
+1 MKLKLSAIVALALAYS
-16 SASLGAAEKLTTGTI
+16 VSISAAEKLSTGTI

-75 NAQGVTFNEIQ
+75 NAQGITFNEIQ

-112 VYVDGVRV
+112 VFVDGVRV
-120 NEAFGDTVHWDLI
+120 NEPFGDTVHWDLV

-172 AALEGE
+172 AALEAE
-178 AGSWGRKRTL
+178 AGSWGRKRAL

-233 EKTKINLSYI
+233 ETTKINLSYI

-251 NGLTPIDMLGADRE
+251 NGLTPIDMLGGNRDN
-265 GIHTTPDQTKN
+265 IHTSPDVTKN

-283 NGAHWLSNDVMLSGN
+283 NGAHWVNNNVMLSAN

-315 DFRTYKAGASGSS
+315 DFNNDALNGSGVCTLGSTYTA
-328 GKGGVEVDDRDNPAS
+328 E
-343 GFCNPYG
+343 
-350 ADVLGDDYSTEN
+350 E
-362 CAPGIMNRSRLKARS
+362 CAPGIMNRSRLKGRS
-377 LGFNLQAAFNQD
+377 IGFNLQAAFNQD
-389 LLGKKNQ
+389 VWGKKN
-396 LIAGLGY
+396 LFIAGLGY
-403 DVQRTK
+403 DQQRTR
-409 FIQTEQ
+409 FAQNEQPTE
-415 LSDVDGPT
+415 VAN
-423 GTSYTAG
+423 GTQIEG
-430 DTSGTNIFSTG
+430 GTWFDSA
-441 NSYFES
+441 
-447 GTRKPTNLD
+447 RKPINLE
-456 DDIDTEVN
+456 DDIESTVN
-464 LSGKSKTASLF
+464 LNGRSRTASLF
-475 ATDTMSLNQFWHVTA
+475 ATDTLSLNQFWHVTA
-490 SARYNHTTVKNRD
+490 SARYNHTQVKNRD
-503 ALTPSG
+503 NLNLPGSPE
-509 AGSLSGDHGF
+509 SLSGDHNF
-519 NRVNPS
+519 NRINPS
-525 LGLTFTPTE
+525 LGVTFTPTE
-534 TMSVFGSYSESNRA
+534 TLSLFGSYSESNRA

-554 GCADPAQ
+554 GCANPLV

-568 MAADPPLKQVV
+568 MASDPPLNQVV
-579 AKTYDFGVR
+579 SKTYDAGVR
-588 GKVAEN
+588 GKLSDN

-599 SVYRTMNHDDIHFIN
+599 SVYRTMNHDDIHFIH
-614 SSTYSGALGYFDNV
+614 SSASGSALGYFDNV

-640 SGSVDKLFFRAGYS
+640 SGTIDKFFFRAGYS

-659 YDTDLTLVNEVN
+659 YDSDLELVNEVN
-671 SVAADADEDTI
+671 SVASEVNADTI
-682 SVRKGNYLAGIPKHQ
+682 SARKGNYLAGIPKHQ
-697 FKLRLQYNI
+697 FKLRAQYEI
-706 TPQWSVGSNVIAY
+706 TPQWMVGSNLVYYASQY
-719 SDQFVQGNENNAHDS
+719 VQGNENNTHNS
-734 NTTASDCNDA
+734 NTAVCI
-744 DDGHAKCI
+744 DDGAKCP
-752 GKLKGYTVVNLDT
+752 GKLSGYTVVNLDT
-765 QYNLG
+765 QYNVG
-770 QGWNVFAKAINIF
+770 QGWRVFAKAINIF

-796 MFSPAGTWGLADRG
+796 YFTPAGTWGPDDRG

-818 PQAAWVGVRY
+818 PRAAWVGVRY

>member
-1 MKLKLSAIVALALAS
+1 
-16 SASLGAAEKLTTGTI
+16 
-31 NVISTTPLPSIGLPL
+31 
-46 NIIPAN
+46 
-52 IQIFDSKDLRN
+52 
-63 QPGVTFADQLMN
+63 
-75 NAQGVTFNEIQ
+75 
-86 GNPWQPDVSFR
+86 
-97 GFSASPLAGTPQGMS
+97 MS
-112 VYVDGVRV
+112 VFVDGVRV
-120 NEAFGDTVHWDLI
+120 NEPFGDTVHWDLV

-172 AALEGE
+172 AALEAE
-178 AGSWGRKRTL
+178 AGSWGRKRGL

-197 GSVDYFLGAQHTTED
+197 GSVDYFLGVQHTTED

-233 EKTKINLSYI
+233 EKTKLNLSYI

-251 NGLTPIDMLGADRE
+251 NGLTPIDMLGGDRD

-283 NGAHWLSNDVMLSGN
+283 NGAHWLNNDVMLSGN

-315 DFRTYKAGASGSS
+315 DFKTYNPGASLTDANGNTIHGGDGS
-328 GKGGVEVDDRDNPAS
+328 GGVIETGNDTGLCLPRGTDALRETYDKEA
-343 GFCNPYG
+343 
-350 ADVLGDDYSTEN
+350 
-362 CAPGIMNRSRLKARS
+362 CAPGIMNRSRLKSRS
-377 LGFNLQAAFNQD
+377 LGFNIQAAFNQEVF
-389 LLGKKNQ
+389 GKKNQ
-396 LIAGLGY
+396 FIAGLGY
-403 DVQRTK
+403 DVQRTR
-409 FIQTEQ
+409 FTQTEQ
-415 LSDVDGPT
+415 LSNVTDDNPAT
-423 GTSYTAG
+423 NLLTST
-430 DTSGTNIFSTG
+430 DTWFAP
-441 NSYFES
+441 
-447 GTRKPTNLD
+447 GTRKPINLD
-456 DDIDTEVN
+456 DEIETEVN
-464 LSGKSKTASLF
+464 LGGKSKTASLF

-534 TMSVFGSYSESNRA
+534 TLSVFGSYSESNRA

-568 MAADPPLKQVV
+568 MAADPPLNQVV

-614 SSTYSGALGYFDNV
+614 SSAFSGALGYFDNV

-659 YDTDLTLVNEVN
+659 YDSDLELVNEVN
-671 SVAADADEDTI
+671 STSGAIVDDVI
-682 SVRKGNYLAGIPKHQ
+682 NVRKGNYLAGIPKHQ

-706 TPQWSVGSNVIAY
+706 TPQWSVGSNVVAY
-719 SDQFVQGNENNAHDS
+719 SDQYVQGNENNAHVD
-734 NTTASDCNDA
+734 ND
-744 DDGHAKCI
+744 GKK
-752 GKLKGYTVVNLDT
+752 GKLNGYTVMNLDT

-796 MFSPAGTWGLADRG
+796 MFSPAGSWGLEDRG

-828 EFGGAPEAK
+828 EFGGAPETK

>member
-1 MKLKLSAIVALALAS
+1 
-16 SASLGAAEKLTTGTI
+16 
-31 NVISTTPLPSIGLPL
+31 
-46 NIIPAN
+46 
-52 IQIFDSKDLRN
+52 
-63 QPGVTFADQLMN
+63 MN
-75 NAQGVTFNEIQ
+75 NAQGITFNEIQ

-120 NEAFGDTVHWDLI
+120 NEPFGDTVHWDLV

-172 AALEGE
+172 AALEAE

-233 EKTKINLSYI
+233 EKTKLNLSYI

-251 NGLTPIDMLGADRE
+251 NGLTPIDMLGGDRD

-283 NGAHWLSNDVMLSGN
+283 NGSHWLSNDVMISGN

-315 DFRTYKAGASGSS
+315 DFKTHTNGVGAANTA
-328 GKGGVEVDDRDNPAS
+328 GGVLVNSRSNPTS
-343 GFCNPYG
+343 GLCAPDGNNDLNVAYT
-350 ADVLGDDYSTEN
+350 SES
-362 CAPGIMNRSRLKARS
+362 CAPGIMNRSRLKSRS
-377 LGFNLQAAFNQD
+377 LGFNIQAAFNQEI
-389 LLGKKNQ
+389 LGKKNQ
-396 LIAGLGY
+396 LITGLGY

-409 FIQTEQ
+409 FFQTEQ
-415 LSDVDGPT
+415 LSEV
-423 GTSYTAG
+423 TASG
-430 DTSGTNIFSTG
+430 GGTNIYALRDTW
-441 NSYFES
+441 FEP
-447 GTRKPTNLD
+447 GTRKPINLD
-456 DDIDTEVN
+456 EEIEAEVKLN
-464 LSGKSKTASLF
+464 GLSKTASLF

-490 SARYNHTTVKNRD
+490 SARYNHTKVENRD
-503 ALTPSG
+503 NLNAPGSAASLT
-509 AGSLSGDHGF
+509 GDHSF

-525 LGLTFTPTE
+525 LGLTYTPTE
-534 TMSVFGSYSESNRA
+534 TLSVFGSYSESNRA

-554 GCADPAQ
+554 GCANPAQ

-568 MAADPPLKQVV
+568 MASDPPLNQVV

-588 GKVAEN
+588 GKLADSLN
-594 LKWNA
+594 WNA

-614 SSTYSGALGYFDNV
+614 SSAFSGALGYFDNV

-640 SGSVDKLFFRAGYS
+640 SGSIDKLFFKAGYS

-659 YDTDLTLVNEVN
+659 YDTDLNLVNEVN
-671 SVAADADEDTI
+671 STSGAIDDGVI
-682 SVRKGNYLAGIPKHQ
+682 NVRKGNYLAGIPKHQ

-706 TPQWSVGSNVIAY
+706 TPQWSVGSNAVAY
-719 SDQFVQGNENNAHDS
+719 SDQFVQGNENNAHVDS
-734 NTTASDCNDA
+734 
-744 DDGHAKCI
+744 DGTK
-752 GKLKGYTVVNLDT
+752 GKLNGYTVVNLDT

-796 MFSPAGTWGLADRG
+796 MFSPAGNWGLADRG
-810 VTAVVPGA
+810 VTSVVPGA

>member
-1 MKLKLSAIVALALAS
+1 MKLKLSAILALVLATS
-16 SASLGAAEKLTTGTI
+16 SSIGATEKLTTGTI

-52 IQIFDSKDLRN
+52 IQIFDSRDLRN

-112 VYVDGVRV
+112 VFVDGVRV
-120 NEAFGDTVHWDLI
+120 NEPFGDTVHWDLV

-141 QVVPGSNPVYG
+141 QVIPGSNPVYG

-172 AALEGE
+172 IALEGE

-233 EKTKINLSYI
+233 EKTKLNLSYI

-251 NGLTPIDMLGADRE
+251 NGLTPIDMLGNDRD

-298 AYHRTSNR
+298 AYYRTSNR

-315 DFRTYKAGASGSS
+315 DFKTRVAAGA
-328 GKGGVEVDDRDNPAS
+328 GGVLVDDRDDPNS
-343 GFCNPYG
+343 GVCSPNG
-350 ADVLGDDYSTEN
+350 NNDLGEAYTSES
-362 CAPGIMNRSRLKARS
+362 CAPGIMNRSRLKSRS
-377 LGFNLQAAFNQD
+377 LGFNIQAAFNQD
-389 LLGKKNQ
+389 VFGKKNQ
-396 LIAGLGY
+396 LITGLGF
-403 DVQRTK
+403 DSQRIK
-409 FIQTEQ
+409 LLQTEQ
-415 LSDVDGPT
+415 LSEV
-423 GTSYTAG
+423 
-430 DTSGTNIFSTG
+430 TSGGGGTDIYALSDTW
-441 NSYFES
+441 FEL
-447 GTRKPTNLD
+447 GTRKPINLD
-456 DDIDTEVN
+456 EQIDTQVN
-464 LSGKSKTASLF
+464 LGGRSKTTSLF
-475 ATDTMSLNQFWHVTA
+475 ATDTLSLNQFWHVTA
-490 SARYNHTTVKNRD
+490 SARYNYTKVKNRD
-503 ALTPSG
+503 HLNASG
-509 AGSLSGDHGF
+509 SAASLSGDHSF
-519 NRVNPS
+519 NRINPS
-525 LGLTFTPTE
+525 IGLTFTPTE
-534 TMSVFGSYSESNRA
+534 TLSIFGSYSESSRA

-554 GCADPAQ
+554 GCANPAV

-568 MAADPPLKQVV
+568 MASDPPLDQVV
-579 AKTYDFGVR
+579 SKTYDFGMR
-588 GKVAEN
+588 GQVTDN

-599 SVYRTMNHDDIHFIN
+599 SVYRTINHNDIHFIN
-614 SSTYSGALGYFDNV
+614 SSSYSGALGYFDNV

-640 SGSVDKLFFRAGYS
+640 TGSIEKLSFKAGYS

-659 YDTDLTLVNEVN
+659 YDSDLELINEVN
-671 SVAADADEDTI
+671 SSANADGVI

-706 TPQWSVGSNVIAY
+706 TPQWSIGSNVVAY
-719 SDQFVQGNENNAHDS
+719 SDQFVHGNENNAHDDS
-734 NTTASDCNDA
+734 NNT
-744 DDGHAKCI
+744 K
-752 GKLKGYTVVNLDT
+752 GKLNGYTVMNLDT
-765 QYNLG
+765 QYNIG
-770 QGWNVFAKAINIF
+770 QGWHLFAKAINIF

-796 MFSPAGTWGLADRG
+796 MFSAAGDWGLADRG
-810 VTAVVPGA
+810 VTSVVPGA
-818 PQAAWVGVRY
+818 PQAAWLGVRY
-828 EFGGAPEAK
+828 EFGGATEAK